1 MKNIFRVVLA
11 ALLIGGVASAQ
22 ESWPDLSGQTVRVAG
37 VWSGDEQAAFTTVL
51 NEFASLTGANV
62 EFFSTGNDIATVV
75 GTQLEGGSPPDVAM
89 LPQPGLL
96 VEFANRG
103 ALVSIEDSV
112 GDLVDEYYADS
123 WRDLG
128 SVDGELY
135 GVWFK
140 AANKSLLWYNADILE
155 AAGVEPPTTWE
166 EFVEAAQ
173 TVYDSGVTPVAV
185 AGGDGWTLTDWFE
198 NVYLRSAGPEMYDQ
212 LTNHEISWTDESVK
226 QALEY
231 LAQIWQHEWLANG
244 LQGTLEAGFP
254 VATVQPFLDNP
265 TAAFAYGADFSAGVI
280 EADTNAEL
288 GTTARFVPFPSV
300 AGSGPAVVGGG
311 DVAVLFTE
319 NPAAVELMRY
329 LATPEAAEVWAALGG
344 YTSPNQG
351 VDVSVYPDEVLQQSA
366 TALQEAEVFRFDMS
380 DLQPAA
386 FGGTSG
392 QGMWGLLVEFLQ
404 SHDVDGVAF
413 QLESEASQAFQ

>member
-1 MKNIFRVVLA
+1 MKNLLRIALA
-11 ALLIGGVASAQ
+11 ALLIGGAVHAQ
-22 ESWPDLSGQTVRVAG
+22 QSWPDLSGQSVRVAG
-37 VWSGDEQAAFTTVL
+37 VWSGDEQAAFTAVL
-51 NEFASLTGANV
+51 NEFATLTGATV
-62 EFFSTGNDIATVV
+62 EFYSTGNDIATVV

-103 ALVSIEDSV
+103 ALVNIEDSV
-112 GDLVDEYYADS
+112 GDLVDEYYAQA

-128 SVDGELY
+128 SVNGDLY

-140 AANKSLLWYNADILE
+140 AANKSLLWYNADILA
-155 AAGVEPPTTWE
+155 AAGVEPPTTWD

-173 TVYDSGVTPVAV
+173 TVYDYGVTPISV

-198 NVYLRSAGPEMYDQ
+198 NVYLRSAGADLYDQ
-212 LTNHEISWTDESVK
+212 LTNHEISWTDDSVK
-226 QALEY
+226 EALGY
-231 LAQIWQHEWLANG
+231 LAEIWRHEWLANG

-254 VATVQPFLDNP
+254 VGTVQPFLDTP

-280 EADTNAEL
+280 AADTNAEL
-288 GTTARFVPFPSV
+288 GTTARFVAFPSV

-311 DVAVLFTE
+311 DVAVLFTD
-319 NPAAVELMRY
+319 NDAAVQLMRF

-366 TALQEAEVFRFDMS
+366 AALQEAEVFRFDMS

-404 SHDVDGVAF
+404 HRDVELAAF
-413 QLESEASQAFQ
+413 QLETEAEAAYR

>member
-1 MKNIFRVVLA
+1 MKNLFRLLLA
-11 ALLIGGVASAQ
+11 ALVIGGAAHAQ
-22 ESWPDLSGQTVRVAG
+22 QEWPDLSGQSVRVAG
-37 VWSGDEQAAFTTVL
+37 VWSGDEQAAFTQVL
-51 NEFASLTGANV
+51 DEFSRLTGANV

-75 GTQLEGGSPPDVAM
+75 GTQLEGGSPPDVAL

-96 VEFANRG
+96 VEFAERG
-103 ALVSIEDSV
+103 ALVSIEESV
-112 GDLVDEYYADS
+112 GDLIDQYYAES

-140 AANKSLLWYNADILE
+140 AANKSLLWYNAEILE

-166 EFVEAAQ
+166 EFAEASQA
-173 TVYDSGVTPVAV
+173 VYDAGVTPISV

-198 NVYLRSAGPEMYDQ
+198 NVYVRTAGPELYDQ
-212 LTNHEISWTDESVK
+212 LTNHEIPWTHESVHE
-226 QALEY
+226 ALGY
-231 LAQIWQHEWLANG
+231 LAEIWRHEWLANG

-254 VATVQPFLDNP
+254 VGTVQPFLDTP

-288 GTTARFVPFPSV
+288 GTTAQFVEFPSV
-300 AGSGPAVVGGG
+300 AGSEPAVIGGG

-319 NPAAVELMRY
+319 NEAAVQLMRF

-351 VDVSVYPDEVLQQSA
+351 VDVSVYPDEVLQASA
-366 TALQEAEVFRFDMS
+366 AALQEAEVFRFDMS

-404 SHDVDGVAF
+404 THDVEGTAAQLEAAAEAAF
-413 QLESEASQAFQ
+413 Q

>member
-1 MKNIFRVVLA
+1 MKSLFRVVLA
-11 ALLIGGVASAQ
+11 ALLIGGAVSAQ
-22 ESWPDLSGQTVRVAG
+22 QSWPDLSGQSVRVAG
-37 VWSGDEQAAFTTVL
+37 VWSGDEQAAFTAVL
-51 NEFASLTGANV
+51 NEFATLTGATV

-103 ALVSIEDSV
+103 ALVNIEDSV
-112 GDLVDEYYADS
+112 GDLVDANYAQA

-128 SVDGELY
+128 SVNGDLY

-140 AANKSLLWYNADILE
+140 AANKSLLWYNADILA

-173 TVYDSGVTPVAV
+173 TVFDFGVTPISV

-198 NVYLRSAGPEMYDQ
+198 NVYLRSAGADMYDQ
-212 LTNHEISWTDESVK
+212 LTNHEIAWTDASVK
-226 QALEY
+226 EALGY
-231 LAQIWQHEWLANG
+231 LAQIWRHEWLANG

-254 VATVQPFLDNP
+254 VGTVQPFLDNP
-265 TAAFAYGADFSAGVI
+265 TAAFVYGADFSAGVI
-280 EADTNAEL
+280 ASDTNAEL
-288 GTTARFVPFPSV
+288 GTTARFVAFPSV

-311 DVAVLFTE
+311 DVAVQFTNNE
-319 NPAAVELMRY
+319 AATQLMRF

-344 YTSPNQG
+344 FTSPNQG

-366 TALQEAEVFRFDMS
+366 TALQQAEVFRFDMS

-413 QLESEASQAFQ
+413 QLESEASAAFQ